1 VGVGVVAVAERANL
15 VVEPSHRFHG
25 AGVVVGNVLRQ
36 LDGPLEQSLV
46 RNDFGHQTPRESGTG
61 VDELGGVTHASRATF
76 PDEARQSDR
85 ETPARNHPDLGV
97 GVGETRA
104 IGGDE
109 EVAGECDLESAG
121 HGGSVDRADH
131 RHPRAGK
138 SAPVARMFV
147 RALFATAAD
156 IAQIEAGAERRIA
169 AREHDGPHLGIG
181 IDPRDLGGEG
191 GREFGI
197 ECIASL
203 GSVEG
208 DDGDRA
214 PPFDEHHRIGNL
226 GIGHD
231 LTECQTDAPSSR
243 AIGGHVKFWCAT
255 AFMKTKQLVHIAQLL
270 DEAGYHGLMV
280 SDHLVYPKN
289 MQSKYPYSPHPD
301 GRPIWEPETA
311 WPDPWVLIGAMTS
324 VTKQLNFTTNIYV
337 AGHRPLLQLAK
348 EIATASVLS
357 DGRVALGAGA
367 GWMKE
372 EFDLQGQDF
381 SNRGKRLTEMISALR
396 AMWSGGW
403 VEFHGEYYD
412 IPPVTMEPAPPKP
425 VPIYVGGHTDAALRR
440 AAKVGD
446 GWIGNAYPWEEAE
459 IHVNKLKG
467 YLREY
472 GRENDDFEIICGLYA
487 MPTADLYKRAEDELG
502 LTGTLCMPWAL
513 GNPSA
518 GDHAGLSE
526 MSAAYRPYIDD
537 FATNVVAKCQ

>member
-1 VGVGVVAVAERANL
+1 
-15 VVEPSHRFHG
+15 
-25 AGVVVGNVLRQ
+25 
-36 LDGPLEQSLV
+36 
-46 RNDFGHQTPRESGTG
+46 
-61 VDELGGVTHASRATF
+61 
-76 PDEARQSDR
+76 
-85 ETPARNHPDLGV
+85 
-97 GVGETRA
+97 
-104 IGGDE
+104 
-109 EVAGECDLESAG
+109 
-121 HGGSVDRADH
+121 
-131 RHPRAGK
+131 
-138 SAPVARMFV
+138 M
-147 RALFATAAD
+147 
-156 IAQIEAGAERRIA
+156 
-169 AREHDGPHLGIG
+169 
-181 IDPRDLGGEG
+181 
-191 GREFGI
+191 
-197 ECIASL
+197 
-203 GSVEG
+203 
-208 DDGDRA
+208 
-214 PPFDEHHRIGNL
+214 
-226 GIGHD
+226 
-231 LTECQTDAPSSR
+231 
-243 AIGGHVKFWCAT
+243 KFWCAT

-289 MQSKYPYSPHPD
+289 LQSKYPYSPHPD

-324 VTKQLNFTTNIYV
+324 VTRQLNFTTNIYV

-396 AMWSGGW
+396 AMWGGGW

-487 MPTADLYKRAEDELG
+487 MPTADLYQRAEEELG

-526 MSAAYRPYIDD
+526 MSAAYRPYIED
-537 FATNVVAKCQ
+537 FAANVVAKCQ